1 MNTGIRWQ
9 GKKKAVTFSF
19 DDGAVQDRR
28 AVEILNRYGLKG
40 TFHLNSAL
48 LGLPYTETFQG
59 ITVDRTRISPKE
71 VRTLYHGH
79 EVAAHT
85 LTHPNL
91 PELSDDTVIW
101 QVEKDREILSDLCG
115 YEVVGLAYPNGRYT
129 DKTKKL
135 VCEHTGIRYART
147 AAFTGNFMRPANVY
161 EFAPTVYHYLHHM
174 DGIATCFQKYLE
186 SDVPQPQVFCFFCHS
201 YEMDFGISI
210 NWQTFEHFCKMVSGN
225 PDIFYGTCSQIL
237 L

>member
-1 MNTGIRWQ
+1 MNTDNRWQ

-19 DDGAVQDRR
+19 DDGALQDRR
-28 AVEILNRYGLKG
+28 VVEILNRYGLKG
-40 TFHLNSAL
+40 TFHLNSAH

-71 VRTLYHGH
+71 VRTLYEGH

-91 PELSDDTVIW
+91 PELSDDAVIW
-101 QVEKDREILSDLCG
+101 QVEKDRIILSNLCG

-129 DKTKKL
+129 DKIKKL
-135 VCEHTGIRYART
+135 VREHTGIRYARI
-147 AAFTGNFMRPANVY
+147 AMFTEKYILPTDAY
-161 EFAPTVYHYLHHM
+161 EFSPTVYHYLHRM
-174 DGIATCFQKYLE
+174 EGIEACFQKFLE
-186 SDVPQPQVFCFFCHS
+186 SNTTEQQIFCFFCHS
-201 YEMDFGISI
+201 YEMDFGISV
-210 NWQTFEHFCKMVSGN
+210 NWKTFERFCSMVSGN